1 MERSLSQSG
10 ENPIKQATTSQIWSV
25 VSRRFANHQCR
36 RGYVHYPRA
45 RVEVVKLSGRG
56 SSRFQ
61 DRNMVLS
68 TDEKRR
74 AFRKELTA
82 EVRDPGWRKLL
93 DWWIHEHERPGRLDE
108 THETSTIVGL
118 GNGLAPCS

>member
-1 MERSLSQSG
+1 MERSFCQSG

-36 RGYVHYPRA
+36 RGYVHYPGA

-56 SSRFQ
+56 SNRFQ

-74 AFRKELTA
+74 GVRKELTA
-82 EVRDPGWRKLL
+82 EVRDSAGGNY
-93 DWWIHEHERPGRLDE
+93 WIGGSMNMNVRATRRN
-108 THETSTIVGL
+108 T
-118 GNGLAPCS
+118 